1 MQNKGKQLFEQ
12 MKKLIYTLTGL
23 TPLSFIGQAIAAAIV
38 WGGIALMFLLY
49 LNAPTISGGR
59 LFQ

>member
-1 MQNKGKQLFEQ
+1 V
-12 MKKLIYTLTGL
+12 KKLLHNLTGL

-38 WGGIALMFLLY
+38 WGGIGIMFLLY
-49 LNAPTISGGR
+49 LNSPTISGGR

>member
-1 MQNKGKQLFEQ
+1 

-38 WGGIALMFLLY
+38 WGGIGIMFLLY
-49 LNAPTISGGR
+49 LNSPTISGGR
-59 LFQ
+59 LLQ

>member
-1 MQNKGKQLFEQ
+1 
-12 MKKLIYTLTGL
+12 MKKLLHNLTGQ

-38 WGGIALMFLLY
+38 YGGIGIMFLLY